1 MMEDGGFV
9 RLLLSVGRRVVKLL
23 GQEVHCTGAKRNFIR
38 TKAILPFSGT
48 SAILWLTTLLEMYR

>member
-38 TKAILPFSGT
+38 TKAILPFNGT
-48 SAILWLTTLLEMYR
+48 SAIL